1 MGFISKLAD
10 EFKQFALRGN
20 VIDLA
25 VGVAIG
31 TAFTKIVNSL
41 VSNLILPPLNLLTS
55 KFGINFA
62 DWAYTIRTE
71 SPKLDAKGE
80 MVKDAAGRPEMLVQD
95 YPILKYGPFIET
107 VLDFLLI
114 AFAIFMVVK
123 AINAAKNAM
132 DKANAQAPAP
142 EPSEE
147 ILLLRQIRDS
157 LGEKK

>member
-1 MGFISKLAD
+1 MGFVSKLAD

-25 VGVAIG
+25 VGVVIG

-55 KFGINFA
+55 KFGFNFA
-62 DWAYTIRTE
+62 NWAYTIRTE

-95 YPILKYGPFIET
+95 
-107 VLDFLLI
+107 
-114 AFAIFMVVK
+114 
-123 AINAAKNAM
+123 
-132 DKANAQAPAP
+132 
-142 EPSEE
+142 
-147 ILLLRQIRDS
+147 
-157 LGEKK
+157 